1 MEDRIFIENYLN
13 DNFKLGING
22 SGIFVYDRYEKKRL
36 NEIQFRA
43 LTAKILGTFL
53 TDEGISSRKV
63 IDNWVD
69 TYAEGYFVELR
80 KGLFYYRVVLKERG
94 WICVDQDYRPIELKQ
109 LNEKFKDEYSPDVI
123 QYFYES
129 WFMEM
134 ITLACE
140 KLMGIY

>member
-22 SGIFVYDRYEKKRL
+22 SGIFVYDRYDKQRL
-36 NEIQFRA
+36 NEIQFRGLA
-43 LTAKILGTFL
+43 AKILGTYL

-63 IDNWVD
+63 IDNWID
-69 TYAEGYFVELR
+69 SYAAGYFDNLK
-80 KGLFYYRVVLKERG
+80 KGLHYYKVVLKERG
-94 WICVDQDYRPIELKQ
+94 WVCVDQDYNPIELKE

-123 QYFYES
+123 QYYYEM
-129 WFMEM
+129 WFIEK